1 METWTVE
8 NRGQKTGDRRNV
20 FWFSPKKSENV
31 PSVPGFSVQA
41 IDGAGGGR
49 AVQRQR
55 EVAAF
60 PGGQRLGRQRGGL
73 LGGERAAVQRVGAL
87 PAFAGQLQRTAVQ
100 ADLDRAGLREDSGL
114 GEEVGVGVLRVVWG
128 ERVAS

>member
-8 NRGQKTGDRRNV
+8 NRERTNPGTDGTFSGFLRRNRKT
-20 FWFSPKKSENV
+20 FRLSPV
-31 PSVPGFSVQA
+31 SVQA

-49 AVQRQR
+49 AVHGQR

-73 LGGERAAVQRVGAL
+73 LDGERAAVQRDGAL
-87 PAFAGQLQRTAVQ
+87 PAFAGELPRTAVL
-100 ADLDRAGLREDSGL
+100 ADLDRGWLREDSGL
-114 GEEVGVGVLRVVWG
+114 GQEVGVGVLPG
-128 ERVAS
+128 TLHP